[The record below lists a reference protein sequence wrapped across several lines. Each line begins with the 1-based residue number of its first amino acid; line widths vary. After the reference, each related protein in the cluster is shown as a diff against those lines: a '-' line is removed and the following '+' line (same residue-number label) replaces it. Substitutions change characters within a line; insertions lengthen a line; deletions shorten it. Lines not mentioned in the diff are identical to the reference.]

1 MASFSWSNDDEET
14 DEELE
19 ELMQTWSYD
28 EDEEEDYEEDEDAEE
43 EAVVD
48 VAKTFTKEEDATE
61 APPIETKETTE
72 EAQAERP
79 KEDLPILDSKA
90 LNDNDTQDKSGTAI
104 VSL

>member
-28 EDEEEDYEEDEDAEE
+28 EDEEEDYEDEDAEE
-43 EAVVD
+43 EAVVN

-79 KEDLPILDSKA
+79 
-90 LNDNDTQDKSGTAI
+90 
-104 VSL
+104 

>member
-28 EDEEEDYEEDEDAEE
+28 EDEEEDYEDEDAEE
-43 EAVVD
+43 EAVVN

-90 LNDNDTQDKSGTAI
+90 SNDNDTQDKSGTAI